1 MKTTFT
7 ATILASALA
16 LAGAAH
22 AQQPMTEQDVR
33 TTLGGEGY
41 TEVNDIEYE
50 GGLWKADARSADGNR
65 VEVRIDPATGKLY
78 PSTAVATLSAQDV
91 RASLDAA
98 GYTGVD
104 DVEFDDGLWTADA
117 MDAQGNRVDLVVD
130 PETGDVIGGERD

>member
-1 MKTTFT
+1 M
-7 ATILASALA
+7 LASALVF
-16 LAGAAH
+16 AGAAH

-33 TTLGGEGY
+33 TTLAGEGY

-50 GGLWKADARSADGNR
+50 SGLWKAGARSADGNR
-65 VEVRIDPATGKLY
+65 LEVRIDSATGKLY

-117 MDAQGNRVDLVVD
+117 TDAQGQRVDLVMD
-130 PETGDVIGGERD
+130 PETGEVIASERD

>member
-1 MKTTFT
+1 M
-7 ATILASALA
+7 LASALVF
-16 LAGAAH
+16 AGAAH

-33 TTLGGEGY
+33 TTLAGEGY
-41 TEVNDIEYE
+41 TEV
-50 GGLWKADARSADGNR
+50 KADARSTDGNR
-65 VEVRIDPATGKLY
+65 LEVRIDSATGKLY

-117 MDAQGNRVDLVVD
+117 TDAQGQRVDLVMD
-130 PETGDVIGGERD
+130 PETGEVIGSERD